1 MKIEDIK
8 PSKNNYILSEELL
21 EPSKSKIVLSEDAE
35 KKLTQKVYKI
45 RCVPENNE
53 YKVGERVIITGNS
66 AHTIIKL
73 KEVYYMIIRDYDI
86 VAKVNEA

>member
-1 MKIEDIK
+1 MKIENIK

-35 KKLTQKVYKI
+35 KTLTQKVYKI

-53 YKVGERVIITGNS
+53 YNVGERVIIMGNS

-73 KEVYYMIIRDYDI
+73 EEVYYMIIRDYDI
-86 VAKVNEA
+86 VAKVSEL